1 MKDLNG
7 SEKDEMLTLMEEI
20 QTENEELQTENR
32 DLLKRAEELEKE
44 NKDLQESNTELESK
58 NSEARRMISEL
69 SSQNSKLQNVLQKKS
84 AIIVSLNERIEK
96 LSGSDLVLKQ
106 NEELRKQNEV
116 LRKNAEDTKRK
127 AETMVSACKEQAGRD
142 VETVKAEYKKKE
154 AGLADREQAAF
165 RREKRVSEREK
176 DIRKEIDKKAEK
188 ITSESLKKHQSE
200 FNKLRTGYQAF
211 VFFTLLY
218 GILITMLSMCKTD
231 VFVNDF
237 ISLMHDTGRGLKLAW
252 GFVGILGEIAASAG
266 NMIPQAVVAMI
277 VHWILWGIFTVIFI
291 AISCFMLFI
300 AGSLYIDILLRKQ
313 ADEISLFIGIV
324 DLAVA
329 VSMADEIK
337 MLIPCNLIL
346 VMLTVFVAYTVIRGI
361 IQTEYKEER
370 NIILKWSAIVLGIIS
385 ALALVFRLF
394 GYKGIGVIVFA
405 TILAALNR
413 QNGVTY

>member
-20 QTENEELQTENR
+20 QTENEELQAQNR
-32 DLLKRAEELEKE
+32 DLLKRTEELEKE
-44 NKDLQESNTELESK
+44 NEDLQESNTELESK
-58 NSEARRMISEL
+58 NSEAQRMISEL

-84 AIIVSLNERIEK
+84 GIIVSLNERIEK

-106 NEELRKQNEV
+106 NEELRKQNKE
-116 LRKNAEDTKRK
+116 LRQKAEDPKRK
-127 AETMVSACKEQAGRD
+127 AETMVSACKEQADRD
-142 VETVKAEYKKKE
+142 VETVKAGYEKKE
-154 AGLADREQAAF
+154 AGLADREQAVF

-218 GILITMLSMCKTD
+218 GILITVLSMCKTD

-237 ISLMHDTGRGLKLAW
+237 ISLMHDTGRGLKLLW
-252 GFVGILGEIAASAG
+252 GFFGILGEIAASAG

-291 AISCFMLFI
+291 AISGFMLFI

-313 ADEISLFIGIV
+313 VDEISLFIGIV

-329 VSMADEIK
+329 VSLADEIK
-337 MLIPCNLIL
+337 TLIPCNLIL
-346 VMLTVFVAYTVIRGI
+346 VMFAVFVAYTVIRGI
-361 IQTEYKEER
+361 VQTEHKEER

-385 ALALVFRLF
+385 ALVLIFRFF